1 MVMSYG
7 SRASS
12 LMTASDVITR
22 VRRLLAD
29 EDGASPRWS
38 DPVLLAWTGEAQ
50 HEVCRR
56 YPIVTLNAAGG
67 TVEPVSPAV
76 LTDGLLLAPH
86 WGSALA
92 DWVVWRALSEDS
104 ADTANAAQARAAR
117 EAFEARIKHG

>member
-1 MVMSYG
+1 MVTSYG
-7 SRASS
+7 HRAAS

-29 EDGASPRWS
+29 EDGAAPRWS

-50 HEVCRR
+50 HEVFRR
-56 YPIVTLNAAGG
+56 RPDVMLTTVGVLETPIT
-67 TVEPVSPAV
+67 PAL

-104 ADTANAAQARAAR
+104 ADTANANQARAAR
-117 EAFEARIKHG
+117 EAFEARIKNG